1 MNDFLKYSLLFF
13 VLIAIAFQANSQQL
27 TFDKNSD
34 LIKAKKGDTIIIK
47 TDSAY
52 VLSGKRADYLNDK
65 LDELDTIKRIYNNQS
80 ENHRELIQ
88 NIDELD
94 DMIRKLRS
102 DFERDSLILSQN
114 LSNVINELNLI
125 SEDLKENNQMLKV
138 NNTELQKRV
147 VRLQEL
153 ITELKKEMRGIWW
166 NGIADKV
173 IAFAAGIGT
182 GAVLILLL

>member
-1 MNDFLKYSLLFF
+1 MKYPLLIIILF
-13 VLIAIAFQANSQQL
+13 AIAYQGNSQQL
-27 TFDKNSD
+27 LFDKNND
-34 LIKAKKGDTIIIK
+34 LIKARKGDTILIR

-65 LDELDTIKRIYNNQS
+65 LDELDTIKSIYKDHAD
-80 ENHRELIQ
+80 NHRELLQ
-88 NIDELD
+88 KIDELD
-94 DMIRKLRS
+94 KMISKLRS
-102 DFERDSLILSQN
+102 DFERDSLVLSQN
-114 LSNVINELNLI
+114 LSNVINDLNLI
-125 SEDLKENNQMLKV
+125 SEDLKKNNQMLKV

-166 NGIADKV
+166 NGIADK
-173 IAFAAGIGT
+173 IFAFAAGIGT